1 MVALA
6 VSGLAAL
13 PADAKHPAATSAS
26 GLTLRQQVGQLIVV
40 GFEGTSV
47 PSTLVPTLNRGGV
60 SGVILFGHNVSSR
73 SQLRSLTGGLQRAGG
88 GDLLVSVDQEGG
100 EVRRLPWASP
110 RRSEPSQRTEELARS
125 EAVQGARDLRS
136 VGINL
141 NFAPVAD
148 VASAPGSIM
157 RKRAFPGG
165 AASVA
170 DLTRASIGGW
180 AGSGVAATVK
190 HFPGLGAAHM
200 NTDAAAVTIG
210 RSRSALEQIDLVP
223 FRAAIDAGAPLV
235 MASHALYPALDG
247 RRIAS
252 QSKTILTDLLRRQL
266 GFQGVVITD
275 SLAARAVLSRSSI
288 ESAAVR
294 SIAAGADM
302 ALLTTFR
309 SYQRLYD
316 RLLHAARTSASF
328 RKRVEQSAARV
339 QALKR
344 RLGLT

>member
-1 MVALA
+1 M
-6 VSGLAAL
+6 SGAACA
-13 PADAKHPAATSAS
+13 PADAKLPAATSAS

-47 PSTLVPTLNRGGV
+47 PTALVPTLNGDGV
-60 SGVILFGHNVSSR
+60 SGVILFGRNVASR
-73 SQLRSLTGGLQRAGG
+73 SQLRSLTAGLQRAGG

-100 EVRRLPWASP
+100 EVRRLSWASP
-110 RRSEPSQRTEELARS
+110 RRSESSQRTEELARS

-141 NFAPVAD
+141 NLAPVAD
-148 VASAPGSIM
+148 VASVPGSIM

-190 HFPGLGAAHM
+190 HFPGLCAAHM

-223 FRAAIDAGAPLV
+223 FRAAFDAGAPLV
-235 MASHALYPALDG
+235 MASLEH
-247 RRIAS
+247 
-252 QSKTILTDLLRRQL
+252 
-266 GFQGVVITD
+266 
-275 SLAARAVLSRSSI
+275 
-288 ESAAVR
+288 SAATE
-294 SIAAGADM
+294 IH
-302 ALLTTFR
+302 
-309 SYQRLYD
+309 RLS
-316 RLLHAARTSASF
+316 LHDAP
-328 RKRVEQSAARV
+328 
-339 QALKR
+339 
-344 RLGLT
+344 